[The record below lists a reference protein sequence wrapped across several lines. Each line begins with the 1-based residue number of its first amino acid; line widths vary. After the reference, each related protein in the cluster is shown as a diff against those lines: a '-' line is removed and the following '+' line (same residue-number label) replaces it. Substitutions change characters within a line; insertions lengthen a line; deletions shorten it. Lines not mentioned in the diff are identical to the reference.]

1 MGRPASPGDGAAIER
16 KDLLP
21 VPQAAPTASL
31 PVSAGPAARPAG
43 YGKADLHLHSTY
55 SDGIDSIPKIL
66 EFVERRTDLD
76 IIAIA
81 DHDDVRGAH
90 EARELAARRNY
101 RVQVVMG
108 TEITTRQGH
117 LLALFV
123 ERDFPMLKTLRA
135 SVDMVYEAGGLVI
148 APHPLSKL
156 TASIQEKALLEVH
169 GSERPFHGMETF
181 NPSVAGRV
189 SHSAVQL
196 LNGRLGLP
204 EFGGSDA
211 HALSMI
217 GMGYTYF
224 PGSTIADLQ
233 AAIAARTLI
242 AGGRFMTFRDHAVI
256 AAPNM
261 WRSMV
266 VSPAYK
272 VQRAVRRSVR
282 GSTP

>member
-1 MGRPASPGDGAAIER
+1 MSA
-16 KDLLP
+16 P
-21 VPQAAPTASL
+21 VQAV
-31 PVSAGPAARPAG
+31 VSAGPATRPPG

-66 EFVERRTDLD
+66 EFVEHQTDLD
-76 IIAIA
+76 VIAIA

-90 EARELAARRNY
+90 EARELAARRGY

-123 ERDFPMLKTLRA
+123 ERDFPMLKSLRA

-148 APHPLSKL
+148 APHPLCKL
-156 TASIQEKALLEVH
+156 TASIQEKAFLEIH
-169 GSERPFHGMETF
+169 GSDRPFHGIETF

-189 SHSAVQL
+189 SHVAVQA
-196 LNGRLGLP
+196 LNARVRLP
-204 EFGGSDA
+204 TFGGSDA

-224 PGSTIADLQ
+224 PGSTVADLT
-233 AAIAARTLI
+233 AAIAANTLI
-242 AGGRFMTFRDHAVI
+242 AGGRFMNFRDHAII

-261 WRSMV
+261 WRSMI

-272 VQRAVRRSVR
+272 VQRAVRRGVSR
-282 GSTP
+282 PAR

>member
-1 MGRPASPGDGAAIER
+1 MPT
-16 KDLLP
+16 
-21 VPQAAPTASL
+21 VAPTSQDV
-31 PVSAGPAARPAG
+31 VSAGPPTRPAG
-43 YGKADLHLHSTY
+43 HGKADLHIHSTY

-66 EFVERRTDLD
+66 DYVEHQTDLD

-90 EARELAARRNY
+90 EARELAARRGY

-117 LLALFV
+117 LLALFI
-123 ERDFPMLKTLRA
+123 ERDFPMLKSLRA

-148 APHPLSKL
+148 APHPLCKL

-169 GSERPFHGMETF
+169 HSERPFHGMETF

-189 SHSAVQL
+189 SFSAVGR
-196 LNGRLGLP
+196 LNAQLGLP

-217 GMGYTYF
+217 GLGYTYF
-224 PGSTIADLQ
+224 PGSTVADLL
-233 AAIAARTLI
+233 AALEARTLI
-242 AGGRFMTFRDHAVI
+242 AGGRFMNFRDHAII
-256 AAPNM
+256 AAPNL
-261 WRSMV
+261 WRSMI

-272 VQRAVRRSVR
+272 VQRTIRRSVSR
-282 GSTP
+282 PAP

>member
-1 MGRPASPGDGAAIER
+1 MSHGVAP
-16 KDLLP
+16 L
-21 VPQAAPTASL
+21 VPE
-31 PVSAGPAARPAG
+31 PVSAGPACRPAG
-43 YGKADLHLHSTY
+43 HGKADLHIHSTY

-66 EFVERRTDLD
+66 DYVEHRTDLD

-90 EARELAARRNY
+90 EARELAARRGY
-101 RVQVVMG
+101 RVQVIMG

-123 ERDFPMLKTLRA
+123 ERDFPMLKSLRA
-135 SVDMVYEAGGLVI
+135 SVDLVYEAGGLVI
-148 APHPLSKL
+148 APHPLCKL
-156 TASIQEKALLEVH
+156 TASIQEKALLAVQA
-169 GSERPFHGMETF
+169 SPAPFHGLETF

-189 SHSAVQL
+189 SHTAVAA
-196 LNGRLGLP
+196 LNARLGLP

-217 GMGYTYF
+217 GLGYTYF
-224 PGSTIADLQ
+224 PGATIADLR
-233 AAIAARTLI
+233 AALAAHTLI

-282 GSTP
+282 RAAS